1 MTIKKT
7 IKASLI
13 NDSDFIGYRQAETNI
28 YTRELSSISQDKMMD
43 IAYWLWE
50 NYPLSKWIIEVI
62 VSFVLAEGLPFSSK
76 NEKIYKILWNFWYD
90 SVNRMDLYF
99 DKHLRELYI
108 FGELCLPV
116 KVSKANGRV
125 RLGYIDPKQIK
136 QVYVDP
142 ENVKIVIGVMLF
154 PNTGKESKKYK
165 TVLSPEIENFL
176 SVEAKKI
183 RDGFLSGEV
192 FFFSINNVSNAPRGR
207 SELLD
212 VADWIDLYENYLYDY
227 AEKWSQQNSFVWD
240 ITVKG
245 ANATEVTKQVKTLVQ
260 AVNKPG
266 SAYGH
271 NDSIELKALAPDL
284 KSLDVDIGAR
294 IIRNHILGGKGF
306 PSHWYGGGEDANK
319 AVAGEMSVPTMKI
332 LSARQKYVK
341 HILESIFDYQIEQAI
356 KADRVNNRDL
366 ISIDNIN
373 KAYEIVTPELSP
385 VDLGKFGAVI
395 KNVADGLAVSESQ
408 QLLDKQTSRE
418 VLANVLSFLGKEIDV
433 RQVEE
438 RLKSEIKPSTSKV
451 D

>member
-1 MTIKKT
+1 MTVKKT
-7 IKASLI
+7 IKTSLV

-28 YTRELSSISQDKMMD
+28 YTRELSYVAQDKMMD

-62 VSFVLAEGLPFSSK
+62 VSFVLAEGLPFNSR
-76 NEKIYKILWNFWYD
+76 NPKIYKILWDFWYD

-116 KVSKANGRV
+116 QISKANGRV
-125 RLGYIDPKQIK
+125 RLGYIDPKRIK

-142 ENVKIVIGVMLF
+142 ENVKLVIGVELQG
-154 PNTGKESKKYK
+154 NSGEEGKKYK
-165 TVLSPEIENFL
+165 TILFTEVEHFL
-176 SVEAKKI
+176 SGEARKLRNK
-183 RDGFLSGEV
+183 FLSGEV

-240 ITVKG
+240 LTVTG
-245 ANATEVTKQVKTLVQ
+245 NANDKKVTEQVRTLIS
-260 AVNKPG
+260 AVSKPG
-266 SAYGH
+266 AVYGH
-271 NDSIELKALAPDL
+271 NEGIELKALAPDL
-284 KSLDVDIGAR
+284 KSLEVDTGAR

-356 KADRVNNRDL
+356 KADSVNNKDL
-366 ISIDNIN
+366 IFDD
-373 KAYEIVTPELSP
+373 KEYEIITPELSP

-395 KNVADGLAVSESQ
+395 KNVADGLAVSENQ
-408 QLLDKQTSRE
+408 NLLDKQTSRE

-433 RQVEE
+433 MQVEE
-438 RLKSEIKPSTSKV
+438 RLKKEK
-451 D
+451 